1 MNSRYSGLFGLAIG
15 LALASPVQAAPVFV
29 DDAFV
34 VAQRGDD
41 VRQGPRDSR
50 RNERPAPRRGVERE
64 EPRGY
69 GYGYERRHQRE
80 REEAQEEDRRRPREG
95 RPREER

>member
-1 MNSRYSGLFGLAIG
+1 MNSRYSGLFGLAAIG
-15 LALASPVQAAPVFV
+15 LALAGPVQAAPVFMN
-29 DDAFV
+29 DAFI
-34 VAQRGDD
+34 VAQRDRGDD

-50 RNERPAPRRGVERE
+50 RNERAAPRRGVERE

-80 REEAQEEDRRRPREG
+80 REEAREEDRG